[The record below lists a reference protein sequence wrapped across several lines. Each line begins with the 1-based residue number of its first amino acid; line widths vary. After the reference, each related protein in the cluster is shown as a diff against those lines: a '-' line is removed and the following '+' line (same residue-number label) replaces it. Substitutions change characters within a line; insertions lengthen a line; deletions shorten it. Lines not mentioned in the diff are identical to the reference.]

1 MLKNDIRLNGVANI
15 TRCPFNIRAS
25 KNMWLGLA
33 GAHLGFAKFE
43 NLTYGVR
50 AGIILVR
57 NYVERGFNTIEQL
70 VKRYAPDSEN
80 NTQNYIN
87 FVSCYVQISPY
98 QYLLSDTDHIFR
110 LCQAITCFECGY
122 ELRYEDFLSI
132 VKQFNI
138 RFKDEKF
145 PY

>member
-1 MLKNDIRLNGVANI
+1 MLNNNIRLNGVANI
-15 TRCPFNIRAS
+15 TRCPFNIRANKS
-25 KNMWLGLA
+25 MWLGLV
-33 GAHLGFAKFE
+33 GAHKGFAKFV

-57 NYVERGFNTIEQL
+57 NYVERGFNTIE
-70 VKRYAPDSEN
+70 KIINRYAPENEN
-80 NTQNYIN
+80 NTENYIF

-98 QYLLSDTDHIFR
+98 QALPSDIDHIFR
-110 LCQAITCFECGY
+110 LCQAITFYECGY
-122 ELRYEDFLSI
+122 ELPFEDFLSI

-138 RFKDEKF
+138 RFKDEEF